1 MEVKMKKSLKISIAL
16 VLLIP
21 AVILI
26 SVLSRNYTY
35 APNAPV
41 QLVSIADTKASANV
55 PASAPIRF
63 IVMADS
69 RGSTNGVNVAAVTK
83 TMKAI
88 KKLKVK
94 PSFAMV
100 VGDLISGSKSGK
112 TTLLQLKSFEK
123 LATKYYP
130 ESFFFPGVGNHEVV
144 SGKSGE
150 TSFAKVFNKFN
161 GKSFLAGYNRSVYY
175 FDKGN
180 SRFFMLN
187 SDHPGEIGKISD
199 RQLEWLKKNINPNSK
214 NNFFFFH
221 EPAFPTGPHIGSSL
235 DKYPAQRDKL
245 WEIIDASTNPIVF
258 TGHEH
263 YYTRRHITMSK
274 LVYQVT
280 SGSFGAPLNT
290 IFRDKKDVDVPPISQ
305 YNFCV
310 VDINEKTIDITVYNL
325 NGKVIDSFKV
335 AR

>member
-1 MEVKMKKSLKISIAL
+1 MV
-16 VLLIP
+16 
-21 AVILI
+21 LI
-26 SVLSRNYTY
+26 SAVVLITVFNKNNVYIPE
-35 APNAPV
+35 APLQIVSNANT
-41 QLVSIADTKASANV
+41 SESANIS
-55 PASAPIRF
+55 AAPIRF

-69 RGSTNGVNVAAVTK
+69 RGKTNGMNVTAVTK

-88 KKLKVK
+88 KKLKIK
-94 PSFAMV
+94 PSFAVV
-100 VGDLISGSKSGK
+100 VGDLIQGSKSSK
-112 TTLLQLKSFEK
+112 TTLSQFKSFEK

-130 ESFFFPGVGNHEVV
+130 EKFFFPGVGNHEVV

-199 RQLEWLKKNINPNSK
+199 SQLTWLKKNINPNSK

-221 EPAFPTGPHIGSSL
+221 EPAFPTGPHVGSSL
-235 DKYPAQRDKL
+235 DAYPAQRDKL
-245 WEIIDASTNPIVF
+245 WKIIDASNNPIVF

-263 YYTRRHITMSK
+263 FYTRRHITNSK
-274 LVYQVT
+274 SVYQVT
-280 SGSFGAPLNT
+280 TGSFGAPLNDA
-290 IFRDKKDVDVPPISQ
+290 FKDTKGVDVSPISQ
-305 YNFCV
+305 YHFAV
-310 VDINEKTIDITVYNL
+310 VDIYEKTVETTVYNL
-325 NGKVIDSFKV
+325 NGKVIDSFKI

>member
-1 MEVKMKKSLKISIAL
+1 MKKSFKISIAL
-16 VLLIP
+16 MVLIS

-26 SVLSRNYTY
+26 SVLNKNNTY
-35 APNAPV
+35 IPEASLQISSKADSSGSAKITEAP
-41 QLVSIADTKASANV
+41 L
-55 PASAPIRF
+55 RF

-69 RGSTNGVNVAAVTK
+69 RGTTNGMNVAAVTK

-88 KKLKVK
+88 KKLKVQ
-94 PSFAMV
+94 PSFAVV
-100 VGDLISGSKSGK
+100 VGDLIQGSKSSK
-112 TTLLQLKSFEK
+112 TTLLQFKSFEK

-150 TSFAKVFNKFN
+150 TSFAKVFNKFK

-187 SDHPGEIGKISD
+187 SDHPGEIGKISN
-199 RQLEWLKKNINPNSK
+199 RQLAWLKKNINTNSK

-221 EPAFPTGPHIGSSL
+221 EPAFPTGPHVGSSL

-245 WEIIDASTNPIVF
+245 WKIIDASNNPMVF

-263 YYTRRHITMSK
+263 FYTRRHITNSK
-274 LVYQVT
+274 SVYQVT
-280 SGSFGAPLNT
+280 TGSFGAPLNSA
-290 IFRDKKDVDVPPISQ
+290 FKDKTGVDVSPVSQ
-305 YNFCV
+305 YHFAV
-310 VDINEKTIDITVYNL
+310 VDIYEKTIDTTVYNL

-335 AR
+335 TR